1 MAKYQFLKKLRN
13 KIKSNQFATNL
24 AYLKEKGI
32 NLFSEDIWGNLLVCV
47 ELESHTD
54 AGSEMIMA
62 LEEPTRECL
71 IRYADNF
78 DITGEVLL
86 WWQGGDRGSGVPF
99 SNIKEHYEDIEK
111 WVARLKT
118 IAMGMPY

>member
-1 MAKYQFLKKLRN
+1 MKKYQFLKKLRN
-13 KIKSNQFATNL
+13 KIKVNQFATNL

-47 ELESHTD
+47 ELESYTD

-62 LEEPTRECL
+62 LKEPTKECL
-71 IRYADNF
+71 TMYADDF

-86 WWQGGDRGSGVPF
+86 WWQGSDRGSGVPF

-118 IAMGMPY
+118 VAKGMPY

>member
-1 MAKYQFLKKLRN
+1 MAKYQFLKKLRD

-47 ELESHTD
+47 ELEGHTD

-62 LEEPTRECL
+62 LKEPTKECL
-71 IRYADNF
+71 TRYADDF

-99 SNIKEHYEDIEK
+99 SNIKEHYEDVEK

-118 IAMGMPY
+118 IAKGMPY

>member
-13 KIKSNQFATNL
+13 KIKGNQFATNL

-32 NLFSEDIWGNLLVCV
+32 NLFSEDIWGGLLSCV
-47 ELESHTD
+47 ELESYTD

-71 IRYADNF
+71 TRYADNF

-111 WVARLKT
+111 WVTRLKT
-118 IAMGMPY
+118 VAKGMPY